1 MTTPTT
7 TSTPSAQ
14 PTADDIN
21 REIDSLRSELA
32 RSDSKASLLL
42 ALTGGSL
49 VAIIS
54 TASNAHLP
62 PAATITGIA
71 AALALFTATVTLLL
85 VALPRLSGPGWPT
98 WPSLTLPDLA
108 DRVAAGRQVSEVQA
122 LATIALR
129 KFTYLQVAVVSALTG
144 LGLLVLAGILAITT

>member
-1 MTTPTT
+1 MTAPTTT
-7 TSTPSAQ
+7 TSTTQ
-14 PTADDIN
+14 PTPDDIN

-62 PAATITGIA
+62 LPAISAGIA

-98 WPSLTLPDLA
+98 WPGLTLPDLA
-108 DRVAAGRQVSEVQA
+108 DRVASGRQIAEVQA
-122 LATIALR
+122 LATIALK
-129 KFTYLQVAVVSALTG
+129 KFTYIQVAVVSALAG
-144 LGLLVLAGILAITT
+144 LGLLVLAGILTITT